1 MHYTP
6 HYLYA
11 PTVPF
16 DVASFY
22 PHAPT
27 LRFLAMLREPVSRA
41 VSSYWFKQPGQAGG
55 SAGGFKVSVRNE
67 IARWKG
73 YEQCLN
79 STLPVGAAPRAHT
92 NGQAVAWFHFLPCP
106 SPTAARHDAHSQSDI
121 THTVGGRP
129 RAA

>member
-1 MHYTP
+1 MHRPTDPVVHYTP

-22 PHAPT
+22 PHAPS

-55 SAGGFKVSVRNE
+55 SAGGFKVSVQNE

-79 STLPVGAAPRAHT
+79 STLPVRATLRTAHT
-92 NGQAVAWFHFLPCP
+92 NGQVLA
-106 SPTAARHDAHSQSDI
+106 
-121 THTVGGRP
+121 
-129 RAA
+129 